1 MLVKAKWNVKDS
13 SGWHSAGEVFDTK
26 DELGEA
32 VEKLEA
38 PRRQRSEPKPEEENP
53 VKEPE
58 KEPEQKKTEPG
69 KAPARQAQRRKN
81 SK

>member
-13 SGWHSAGEVFDTK
+13 SGWHRAGEVFDTN
-26 DELGEA
+26 DALGNA
-32 VEKLEA
+32 VELLEA
-38 PRRQRSEPKPEEENP
+38 PRRVKAPEKKPEEEP

-58 KEPEQKKTEPG
+58 KVPEQKKTESG
-69 KAPARQAQRRKN
+69 KAPARQTQRRKN

>member
-13 SGWHSAGEVFDTK
+13 SGWHRAGEVFDTK
-26 DELGEA
+26 EELGEA
-32 VEKLEA
+32 VELLEA
-38 PRRQRSEPKPEEENP
+38 PRRQKTEPKEEVP

-58 KEPEQKKTEPG
+58 KAPEQKKTETG
-69 KAPARQAQRRKN
+69 KAPARQTQRRKN